1 MALLVALGGILLGI
15 FVASRPGERVSG
27 VFFALWWVPGA
38 VAAVGVLVRDG
49 VIFTV
54 GAICFA
60 VAGAAF
66 LTERKSARRS
76 LGGEPREPA
85 RGPARRSGRARRS
98 RREAS

>member
-66 LTERKSARRS
+66 LVERRS
-76 LGGEPREPA
+76 GSVAREPRSGS
-85 RGPARRSGRARRS
+85 RGPAGRSARARRRS